1 MVKQT
6 KDFRLKGI
14 YWQNLGIIHCALF
27 QWGSVVIGGKMPIT
41 QLKECVFSDIKRY
54 KDRCTQQPHKAGDLC
69 CLHPYSSRIPLR
81 ILSTD

>member
-14 YWQNLGIIHCALF
+14 YWQDLGIIHCALCLSG
-27 QWGSVVIGGKMPIT
+27 GSVVIGGKMPIT

-54 KDRCTQQPHKAGDLC
+54 KDSCTQQPHKAGDYVACIL
-69 CLHPYSSRIPLR
+69 IPPGSL
-81 ILSTD
+81 